1 MSESDA
7 SPSPSSSGPAQ
18 AEQPSQIT
26 TATVAQAPAAPTVE
40 DRSELLQRAK
50 AFLTSPQVLQEDIT
64 AKRRFLTEKGL
75 SDVEVEALLRETARV
90 SCTML
95 SFRVLTANAAAS
107 GTCDSTAHVPPTSL
121 VKPAQPARRHI

>member
-7 SPSPSSSGPAQ
+7 SSSPSSSGTAQ
-18 AEQPSQIT
+18 AEQPPQT
-26 TATVAQAPAAPTVE
+26 TDTTVVQAPPAPTVE

-75 SDVEVEALLRETARV
+75 SDVEVEVLLRETVRV
-90 SCTML
+90 FCTML
-95 SFRVLTANAAAS
+95 SSRVLTDNQCS
-107 GTCDSTAHVPPTSL
+107 RKRHLRFHRGRIPSLPCQTCPTCS
-121 VKPAQPARRHI
+121 